1 MYLLLQGPGGGIGV
15 GGFLVVL
22 LLLVAMVIPVLV
34 VLGIALYVTRDEWG
48 DRSDFVGTDADPVVR
63 EGEGERE
70 RERETETETEPDSG
84 TETEKTQSAEESA

>member
-63 EGEGERE
+63 DGEG
-70 RERETETETEPDSG
+70 ERETETETGPDSG